1 MLDSGENSGDFVMQ
15 FDNKPTNKGKS
26 QLNTNSLKIKPTIG
40 SGSNLLEKTLDV
52 GIYPYIGVTE
62 GTPTGAWDAGTVIV
76 LPQGS
81 YKVRL
86 AINGSGTYVSTYQ
99 PGVTYGTWVKQ

>member
-1 MLDSGENSGDFVMQ
+1 MPPCGTHRSLFLK
-15 FDNKPTNKGKS
+15 FL
-26 QLNTNSLKIKPTIG
+26 LNTNSLKIKPTIG

-86 AINGSGTYVSTYQ
+86 AINGSGTYVSTYR